1 LDYSLDAIPPLTLE
15 DQVLERLRE
24 AILEGVFPPGSQLNQ
39 VQAAA
44 QFGVSRGPV
53 RAAVNKLEK
62 EGLVRNVPHHGTFVT
77 PLDKKTVR
85 DLYSVRA
92 VLEAYGVRLAV
103 AHCTPEDIEELC
115 EIVDEMR
122 AAAGEGDI
130 EKVVRLDFEVHE
142 FFIQLSDNSFLLQ
155 TWSTIKVQVR
165 RVLAFR
171 HRSYPDIQDIADS
184 HLPFI
189 KLMRQKNADEA
200 ARVMEAHIHDAL
212 HDLMQRWQ

>member
-1 LDYSLDAIPPLTLE
+1 MDRSLDTISPLTLE

-24 AILEGVFPPGSQLNQ
+24 AILEGVFLPGSQLNQ
-39 VQAAA
+39 VQIAA

-62 EGLVRNVPHHGTFVT
+62 DGLVRNVPHRGTFVT
-77 PLDKKTVR
+77 SLDKKTVS

-103 AHCTPEDIEELC
+103 AHCTPEDIEELS

-122 AAAGEGDI
+122 TAARDGDV
-130 EKVVRLDFEVHE
+130 EKVVRLDSEVHE
-142 FFIQLSDNSFLLQ
+142 FFIRLSGNSFLLQ

-165 RVLAFR
+165 RALAFR
-171 HRSYPDIQDIADS
+171 HRSHPDIQDIADS

-189 KLMRQKNADEA
+189 SLMRQKNADEA
-200 ARVMEAHIHDAL
+200 AHVMEAHIRDAL
-212 HDLMQRWQ
+212 HDLIQRWH

>member
-1 LDYSLDAIPPLTLE
+1 MDHSLDTISPLTLE

-24 AILEGVFPPGSQLNQ
+24 AILEGVFLPGSQLNQ
-39 VQAAA
+39 AQIAA

-62 EGLVRNVPHHGTFVT
+62 DGLVRNVPHRGTYVT
-77 PLDKKTVR
+77 HLDKKTVS

-103 AHCTPEDIEELC
+103 AHCTPEDIEEFS

-122 AAAGEGDI
+122 AAAYDGDV
-130 EKVVRLDFEVHE
+130 EKVVRLDSEVHE
-142 FFIQLSDNSFLLQ
+142 FFIRLSDNSFLLQ

-165 RVLAFR
+165 RALAFR
-171 HRSYPDIQDIADS
+171 HHSHPDIQDIADS

-189 KLMRQKNADEA
+189 SLMRQKNADEA

-212 HDLMQRWQ
+212 HDLMQRWH